1 MVKEQRDI
9 HLLAQPS
16 GGVPDV
22 IDTREGFDD
31 FVDAFANAS
40 GAVAADAERAS
51 GYRYSQRDWLIQ
63 LKREGA
69 GIALVD
75 PVALSGQGVS
85 WSAFN
90 EAVGEAEW
98 IIHDSLQDL
107 PGFNELGIISG
118 LQR

>member
-51 GYRYSQRDWLIQ
+51 GYRYSQRDWLVQ

-75 PVALSGQGVS
+75 PVASGRVFPGRFSMKLSAKQ
-85 WSAFN
+85 
-90 EAVGEAEW
+90 
-98 IIHDSLQDL
+98 
-107 PGFNELGIISG
+107 SG
-118 LQR
+118 LSMTAFRICRDSMNWG